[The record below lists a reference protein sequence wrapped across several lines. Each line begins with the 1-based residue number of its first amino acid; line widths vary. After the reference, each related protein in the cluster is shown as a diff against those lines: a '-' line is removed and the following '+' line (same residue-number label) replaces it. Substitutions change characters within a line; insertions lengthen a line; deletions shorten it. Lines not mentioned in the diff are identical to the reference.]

1 MMGHL
6 LILLLLITNLTQG
19 LKINSVVVPKYA
31 KVIVSIDLNLF
42 LFSYCINIKSVN
54 QLTTV
59 MILAAQL
66 PY

>member
-54 QLTTV
+54 QLTTI
-59 MILAAQL
+59 MILAAQF
-66 PY
+66 P